1 MPTPLGLGDANA
13 IAMVPEHI
21 NDRLVLDKV
30 QRVQL
35 SADQWAAIDQLAS
48 LVEETLCT
56 VSSIIESQRA
66 ASSTAPSANSERLLR
81 GSMRV
86 GLLANRLLLKSDR
99 RADLVLLCSVIPT
112 QRILNQITEM
122 FRLSFSQAEAA
133 MGYAGP
139 ATIVMEV
146 PTESAFTIYRAH
158 TSLTIYVTLTCS
170 KMRQWSPGD
179 LNYYPYPEPPMAL
192 PKASCLYALAEMR
205 RTKFYEVKSEQH
217 KSMSTTV
224 KIVREFVNRVP
235 AWSRMDSWMIQL
247 LVEKVLSLHPMPLG
261 PSAALKALFKA
272 ISDDHILEV
281 NPTLLDPCEK
291 LPIDVFAPL
300 SPAERQNIFASAR
313 YALRQINTGQMA
325 KLLALD
331 GGSGIPQQQA
341 EPRPKKKPRFAGQ
354 NNGSSQEEVL
364 SRIEGVS
371 SIGSVGRMAAKAP
384 PPPPPMAT
392 GANREPVVWNP
403 EGRTSLGNST
413 VPQCPN
419 FPPNL

>member
-1 MPTPLGLGDANA
+1 MPTPLGLGGANA

-99 RADLVLLCSVIPT
+99 RVWLGKMALENLILSFQADLVLLCSVIPT

-122 FRLSFSQAEAA
+122 FRLYFSVSFANPNEILWEMCFCIQQAEAA

-170 KMRQWSPGD
+170 KMRQWSPGGAWTIAFI
-179 LNYYPYPEPPMAL
+179 NSIAFPFSWVRPEL
-192 PKASCLYALAEMR
+192 LS
-205 RTKFYEVKSEQH
+205 
-217 KSMSTTV
+217 
-224 KIVREFVNRVP
+224 VP
-235 AWSRMDSWMIQL
+235 GATDGTAQGVL
-247 LVEKVLSLHPMPLG
+247 LV
-261 PSAALKALFKA
+261 
-272 ISDDHILEV
+272 
-281 NPTLLDPCEK
+281 C
-291 LPIDVFAPL
+291 
-300 SPAERQNIFASAR
+300 
-313 YALRQINTGQMA
+313 
-325 KLLALD
+325 
-331 GGSGIPQQQA
+331 
-341 EPRPKKKPRFAGQ
+341 AGRDEA
-354 NNGSSQEEVL
+354 NEVL
-364 SRIEGVS
+364 
-371 SIGSVGRMAAKAP
+371 
-384 PPPPPMAT
+384 
-392 GANREPVVWNP
+392 
-403 EGRTSLGNST
+403 
-413 VPQCPN
+413 
-419 FPPNL
+419 